1 MNNLFIDDRAIEFMK
16 KAIESEKA
24 SAMRIFTSGGGCCKQ
39 FEITPVN
46 KALTG
51 DVAFME
57 GGITVYIE
65 KAITDNTGS
74 VGIKFNEKKG
84 LLIEFGPAEKYK

>member
-39 FEITPVN
+39 FELTPVN

-51 DVAFME
+51 DVVFME
-57 GGITVYIE
+57 GGITLYIE
-65 KAITDNTGS
+65 KTIADNTGTLS
-74 VGIKFNEKKG
+74 INFNENKR
-84 LLIEFGPAEKYK
+84 LLIEFG

>member
-16 KAIESEKA
+16 KALVREKA
-24 SAMRIFTSGGGCCKQ
+24 SAMRIFTSGGGCCGR
-39 FEITPVN
+39 FEIAPVN

-51 DVAFME
+51 DAAFMK

-65 KAITDNTGS
+65 KAIADNTGS
-74 VGIKFNEKKG
+74 VSIKFNEKKG
-84 LLIEFGPAEKYK
+84 LLIEFG

>member
-16 KAIESEKA
+16 KALESEKA

-39 FEITPVN
+39 FELTPVK

-51 DVAFME
+51 DVMFRQ
-57 GGITVYIE
+57 GGVTVHIE
-65 KAITDNTGS
+65 KEIAQNTGS
-74 VGIKFNEKKG
+74 IRIKFDEQKG
-84 LLIEFGPAEKYK
+84 LLIEFE

>member
-1 MNNLFIDDRAIEFMK
+1 MNDLFIDDRAIEFMK

-39 FEITPVN
+39 FEITPVY

-51 DVAFME
+51 DVAFIE
-57 GGITVYIE
+57 GGITVYVE
-65 KAITDNTGS
+65 KAIADNTGTVS
-74 VGIKFNEKKG
+74 INFNEKKG
-84 LLIEFGPAEKYK
+84 LLIEFRSAERFK

>member
-16 KAIESEKA
+16 KAIENEKA

-39 FEITPVN
+39 FELTPVN

-51 DVAFME
+51 DVVFME

-65 KAITDNTGS
+65 KTIADNTGTLS
-74 VGIKFNEKKG
+74 INFNENKR
-84 LLIEFGPAEKYK
+84 LLIEFG

>member
-16 KAIESEKA
+16 KVIETEKA

-57 GGITVYIE
+57 GGITIYIE
-65 KAITDNTGS
+65 KTIADNTGTVS
-74 VGIKFNEKKG
+74 INFNEKKG
-84 LLIEFGPAEKYK
+84 LLIEFGLAERYK

>member
-39 FEITPVN
+39 FELTPVR

-51 DVAFME
+51 DVTFWQGCIA
-57 GGITVYIE
+57 VHIE
-65 KAITDNTGS
+65 KEIAQNTGS
-74 VGIKFNEKKG
+74 IWIKFDEHKG
-84 LLIEFGPAEKYK
+84 LLIEFE

>member
-1 MNNLFIDDRAIEFMK
+1 MNNLFIDIRAIEFMK

-39 FEITPVN
+39 FEIKPVN

-51 DVAFME
+51 DIAFME
-57 GGITVYIE
+57 GGIKLYIE
-65 KAITDNTGS
+65 KAIADNTGTVS
-74 VGIKFNEKKG
+74 INFNENKG
-84 LLIEFGPAEKYK
+84 LLIEFE

>member
-46 KALTG
+46 RAFKG

-65 KAITDNTGS
+65 KTIADNTGRIS
-74 VGIKFNEKKG
+74 INFNEKKG
-84 LLIEFGPAEKYK
+84 LLIEFGLAERYK

>member
-1 MNNLFIDDRAIEFMK
+1 MNNLFIDDGAIEFMK

-24 SAMRIFTSGGGCCKQ
+24 SAVRIFTSGGGCCKQ
-39 FEITPVN
+39 FELTPVN

-51 DVAFME
+51 DVVFME

-65 KAITDNTGS
+65 KTIADNTGTLS
-74 VGIKFNEKKG
+74 INFNENKR
-84 LLIEFGPAEKYK
+84 LLIEFG

>member
-1 MNNLFIDDRAIEFMK
+1 MNKLFIDDIAIEFMK

-51 DVAFME
+51 DFEFME
-57 GGITVYIE
+57 GGITVYVE
-65 KAITDNTGS
+65 KAIADNTEIVS
-74 VGIKFNEKKG
+74 IYFNEKKG
-84 LLIEFGPAEKYK
+84 LLIEFGQAERYK

>member
-16 KAIESEKA
+16 KAIENEKA

-39 FEITPVN
+39 FELIPVN
-46 KALTG
+46 KALAG
-51 DVAFME
+51 DVVFME

-65 KAITDNTGS
+65 KTIADNTGTLS
-74 VGIKFNEKKG
+74 INFNENKR
-84 LLIEFGPAEKYK
+84 LLIEFG

>member
-1 MNNLFIDDRAIEFMK
+1 MNNLFIDERAIEFMK

-39 FEITPVN
+39 FEITPIN

-51 DVAFME
+51 DVMFKE
-57 GGITVYIE
+57 GGIIVYIE
-65 KAITDNTGS
+65 KTIADNTGTVS
-74 VGIKFNEKKG
+74 INFNENKG
-84 LLIEFGPAEKYK
+84 LLIEFE

>member
-39 FEITPVN
+39 FELTPVN

-51 DVAFME
+51 DVVFME

-65 KAITDNTGS
+65 KTIADNTGTLS
-74 VGIKFNEKKG
+74 INFNENKR
-84 LLIEFGPAEKYK
+84 LLIEFG